1 MGEITNVM
9 NLNMKLDLTI
19 EICCKKT
26 RFSKGKSLLQKSLKN
41 WDNNTLNQK
50 FKPMCMS
57 KEDQPSQFNVVTE
70 S

>member
-1 MGEITNVM
+1 MDEITNVM

-41 WDNNTLNQK
+41 
-50 FKPMCMS
+50 
-57 KEDQPSQFNVVTE
+57 
-70 S
+70 